1 GARSVCG
8 AQYRGNE
15 IVGRDDVACGALHRL
30 EDDRC
35 DFVLRLV
42 LDDVSQ
48 MVGASEPA
56 GRILKLPWA
65 AIAVC
70 IRRQVQ
76 SGRKWTLVVTI
87 AATEKADHTRGLP
100 VITAPEADELEFLG
114 G

>member
-1 GARSVCG
+1 CDFPYCA
-8 AQYRGNE
+8 NE
-15 IVGRDDVACGALHRL
+15 IVGRDDVACRALHRL

-42 LDDVSQ
+42 LDDVSK

-56 GRILKLPWA
+56 GRILKVPWA

-70 IRRQVQ
+70 IRPQVKC
-76 SGRKWTLVVTI
+76 GRKCTLVVTI